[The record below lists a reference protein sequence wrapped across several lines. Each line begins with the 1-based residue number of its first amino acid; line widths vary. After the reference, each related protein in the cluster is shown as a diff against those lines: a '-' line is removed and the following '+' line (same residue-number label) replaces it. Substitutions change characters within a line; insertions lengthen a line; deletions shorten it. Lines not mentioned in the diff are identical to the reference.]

1 MIKTIIFDLGG
12 VVVALDF
19 EGAIRRF
26 EEIGIPEP
34 RNILDP
40 YKQMGF
46 FGDLESGRITGD
58 EFRRQLCLY
67 AGHNVTEEECI
78 YACRGFVSHVPQRNL
93 DALIQLRKEGY
104 RLLLLSNTNPLIMKW
119 AMSPEFDGRGHK
131 LSDYFD
137 ACYLSY
143 ECKLM
148 KPSKEIFQMVLD
160 SEKIKA
166 EETLF
171 IDDSELNVAAAQTFG
186 IHTICPKNNADWR
199 DDLRR
204 CLEL

>member
-12 VVVALDF
+12 VVVSLDF

-26 EEIGIPEP
+26 EEIGVKQPL
-34 RNILDP
+34 NFLDP

-46 FGDLESGRITGD
+46 FGELEGGKITAD
-58 EFRRQLCLY
+58 EFIHKLSEY
-67 AGHNVTEEECI
+67 AGHPVTEDECI

-104 RLLLLSNTNPLIMKW
+104 RLLLLSNTNPFIMKW
-119 AMSPEFDGRGHK
+119 ALSPEFDGNGHK

-143 ECKLM
+143 ECKLL

-160 SEKIKA
+160 NENIKA

-171 IDDSELNVAAAQTFG
+171 LDDSELNVASAQTLG
-186 IHTICPKNNADWR
+186 IHTICPKNNSDWTAE
-199 DDLRR
+199 LRQ
-204 CLEL
+204 CL